1 MSFAPGL
8 ALSKL
13 RKKNRQPDLGVEKK
27 KRVDSKISN
36 ICHFEIWFNF
46 GFVRYLALIIKLKT
60 SIIVINKESLP

>member
-1 MSFAPGL
+1 MAKHVMSFAPGL

-13 RKKNRQPDLGVEKK
+13 HKQTGNQILDKK

-60 SIIVINKESLP
+60 SIIVYQ